1 MVGAAEAAPL
11 TKEYIGLNSRLLTGK
26 ANFGKLTPLIK
37 LKPVIVLSNDQT
49 KVLNMKAGI
58 HPEYN
63 EVTIN
68 CVCGASYQTKSTAKL
83 EKIDICAACHPF
95 YTGKQKVLDTEG
107 RIEKFR
113 KKFGSRY
120 ASRSKKSE

>member
-1 MVGAAEAAPL
+1 
-11 TKEYIGLNSRLLTGK
+11 
-26 ANFGKLTPLIK
+26 
-37 LKPVIVLSNDQT
+37 
-49 KVLNMKAGI
+49 MKAGI

-63 EVTIN
+63 EVTIS
-68 CVCGASYQTKSTAKL
+68 CVCGATYETRSTAKL
-83 EKIDICAACHPF
+83 EKIDICASCHPF

-120 ASRSKKSE
+120 ANRTKKSE